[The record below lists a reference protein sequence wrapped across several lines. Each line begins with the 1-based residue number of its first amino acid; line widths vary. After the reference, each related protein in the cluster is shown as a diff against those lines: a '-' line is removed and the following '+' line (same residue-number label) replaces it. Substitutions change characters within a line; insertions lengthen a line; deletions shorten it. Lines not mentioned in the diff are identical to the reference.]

1 MFWSGDYLDH
11 TDLWSKKVV
20 LERWVLHFGAVP
32 QNGHRSK
39 IFRPQWRG
47 LNKLEHLRA
56 NLRSSKWVLRP
67 MNLLCL
73 YLVVTVLY
81 LVDTVLYMVDAR
93 E

>member
-11 TDLWSKKVV
+11 TDLCSKKSS
-20 LERWVLHFGAVP
+20 FGAVGP
-32 QNGHRSK
+32 PFWSGAPKRAPVQN
-39 IFRPQWRG
+39 IQCG